1 LGDSTGHGKYGL
13 QQIIDSCQR
22 GEVGMFPGSDV
33 AVIGIAI
40 IALGFFVW
48 QAIAGN
54 SKKDETA
61 EGSAGKRPRRTRS
74 TARNL

>member
-1 LGDSTGHGKYGL
+1 ML
-13 QQIIDSCQR
+13 
-22 GEVGMFPGSDV
+22 PGSDV

-54 SKKDETA
+54 SRRDETT
-61 EGSAGKRPRRTRS
+61 EGSAGKRPRRTG
-74 TARNL
+74 TEARHL